1 MEKDGVGSKRRGGLN
16 CKLGL
21 KDRSNIGK
29 RKRLRISH
37 QGFSFQMGRSKVKQ
51 KGKRKEGLLGVVG
64 EVKEGYPK
72 ET

>member
-1 MEKDGVGSKRRGGLN
+1 VGRKRRGGLN

-37 QGFSFQMGRSKVKQ
+37 PPRPFFLSWEGP
-51 KGKRKEGLLGVVG
+51 KENEKIDYW

-72 ET
+72 ETWT